1 MMVLLP
7 GCVCCQNASCDSLYN
22 YYVSKQC
29 VARVAEN
36 ALPSD
41 ARSFC
46 IGATYRVTTPNA
58 PTCYFNP
65 FIFPNSPCLSTAPD
79 IGANTVEAYAPGG
92 GATGEHVLPFV
103 PAQSGYSVTENAM
116 LARFQKL
123 SVADYT
129 LQVDVYVRAISG
141 NGYLQVGNGCYV
153 KVRSFVSLFDKR
165 YSGLSVSSLGLPY
178 TNSSQVVAKGG
189 SCDPADFTTR
199 YWSILSAADYWE
211 FNDTDFNTG
220 IIFASDS
227 DGSHDFTR
235 TAYWESSLAP
245 AGASASRVQF
255 GYGSASITASSI
267 DGYGAFV
274 GSATGSGS
282 RFRWVSGGG
291 DDMFKTS
298 LAFTTQTH
306 KPIAGGNPCANDF
319 VPNGSWGSTTRRTST
334 QSSTFTASTEVA
346 FV

>member
-1 MMVLLP
+1 MVLLP
-7 GCVCCQNASCDSLYN
+7 GCQCCQNASCESLYN

-29 VARVAEN
+29 VARVTEN
-36 ALPSD
+36 AIPSD

-46 IGATYRVTTPNA
+46 LGVTYRVTAQNA
-58 PTCYFNP
+58 PTCYFDP
-65 FIFPNSPCLSTAPD
+65 FAFPSSPCFATGPD
-79 IGANTVEAYAPGG
+79 IGANAVEVYAPGG

-103 PAQSGYSVTENAM
+103 SSQSGYSVAENAM
-116 LARFQKL
+116 RARFQKS
-123 SVADYT
+123 SVVDYILT
-129 LQVDVYVRAISG
+129 VDVYVRAIPG
-141 NGYLQVGNGCYV
+141 TGYLQVGDGCYV
-153 KVRSFVSLFDKR
+153 KVQSIVSLFDKR
-165 YSGLSVSSLGLPY
+165 YDGLSVSSLGLLY
-178 TNSSQVVAKGG
+178 TNSSQVVTKGEG
-189 SCDPADFTTR
+189 CDPTDFTTR

-211 FNDTDFNTG
+211 FNDNDFSTG
-220 IIFASDS
+220 VIFRSES

-235 TAYWESSLAP
+235 MAYWESSLAP
-245 AGASASRVQF
+245 AGASASRTQF

-267 DGYGAFV
+267 DGYGAFI

-291 DDMFKTS
+291 AEMFKTS

-306 KPIAGGNPCANDF
+306 RTFAGQDPCNNYF